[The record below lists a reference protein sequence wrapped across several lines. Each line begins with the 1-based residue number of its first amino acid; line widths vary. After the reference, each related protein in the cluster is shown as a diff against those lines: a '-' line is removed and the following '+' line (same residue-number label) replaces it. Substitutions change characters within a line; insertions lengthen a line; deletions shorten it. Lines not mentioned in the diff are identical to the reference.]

1 MKASRLTTEKR
12 VDSFNVRG
20 LHIQAYGEQNDQP
33 QRLIEI
39 VEASVTG
46 KSCCEIYSKFI
57 AGRGFRDA
65 DFYKA
70 KIDSKGT
77 TVDSLLKATSDDYA
91 HFGGFAIHVNY
102 NALYEIVSATHI
114 PFEWIRFEEL
124 DEDFKFN
131 RLAIHPDWGRRFTK
145 LRQFR
150 NKDIEFFHFFNPD
163 PEVIEKE
170 VAEAG
175 GWNGYKGQILYYSN
189 AGERVYPTPIYEAA
203 VTDMSNEE
211 GLSNITQRNV
221 RHNFLPSG
229 MIIDHNNNSNSEDQE
244 EELKNEI
251 KEFQGDTKAG
261 KLLYIN
267 LQNGEEKPE
276 FVPFDTKNFDKD
288 FTNAE
293 DKTPGIIG
301 RAFTQP
307 PILRA
312 EDVGANFGAD
322 LMKNAYDFYNSITE
336 PERLVLSAQFKRIF
350 DLWHD
355 SAINIDK
362 DFDILPLYYRVNQTL
377 AERLGANLQSV
388 LAIISDATKSE
399 RAKSAILSV
408 VYGLDDD
415 EIQQLIEGTRNDN

>member
-1 MKASRLTTEKR
+1 
-12 VDSFNVRG
+12 
-20 LHIQAYGEQNDQP
+20 
-33 QRLIEI
+33 
-39 VEASVTG
+39 
-46 KSCCEIYSKFI
+46 
-57 AGRGFRDA
+57 
-65 DFYKA
+65 
-70 KIDSKGT
+70 
-77 TVDSLLKATSDDYA
+77 
-91 HFGGFAIHVNY
+91 
-102 NALYEIVSATHI
+102 
-114 PFEWIRFEEL
+114 
-124 DEDFKFN
+124 
-131 RLAIHPDWGRRFTK
+131 
-145 LRQFR
+145 
-150 NKDIEFFHFFNPD
+150 
-163 PEVIEKE
+163 
-170 VAEAG
+170 
-175 GWNGYKGQILYYSN
+175 
-189 AGERVYPTPIYEAA
+189 
-203 VTDMSNEE
+203 
-211 GLSNITQRNV
+211 
-221 RHNFLPSG
+221 

-355 SAINIDK
+355 SAINIEK

-399 RAKSAILSV
+399 RAKSVILSV